1 MHASSTWDDFE
12 RNLIFLSE
20 RNFGSVKPQLKIVR
34 DEEASNRY
42 VRCNKQT
49 DSEDWNARGSILF
62 YSFCTIKQCSKQIE
76 RRHQIKIK
84 LRSQVLSHGKV

>member
-20 RNFGSVKPQLKIVR
+20 SNFGSVKPQLKIVR
-34 DEEASNRY
+34 AAEASNRY

-49 DSEDWNARGSILF
+49 DS
-62 YSFCTIKQCSKQIE
+62 
-76 RRHQIKIK
+76 
-84 LRSQVLSHGKV
+84 